1 MNVTNCDVLS
11 QIHCGYERVDS
22 ENPKPEE
29 FESGKRKRRVRFPD
43 DDLISD
49 YLEPFR
55 PVPDNCTSEQ
65 LIAAYLESCYQ
76 YKVQPIDFLL
86 EQLKGIDLSI
96 CNERYSRLS
105 LKGIRL
111 NRLQVETLE
120 EIFRRV
126 HFRKLDFE
134 GAYLNEQSAIAFFD
148 MLLHYET
155 CSELSVTLNLDKT
168 HPSQAWM
175 RCIAFLRRSGEL
187 RKFALSHTPL
197 SIGNFLGLSFFGLCL
212 ECLSL
217 RDCSLSGQALFGLV
231 RWLQLLL
238 SSTSLEPPIRDKSTG
253 GTRGLK
259 RLGYSG
265 RGCRH
270 ARRVLPVQSSLQQPP
285 VWALKLDVAFNKLNA
300 SDAET
305 LLLLIRH
312 QLLVPQIVESNSA
325 SLSTKISDDSIRADA
340 NTTEPR
346 TPPPELLPIGG
357 IGFLADLDIS
367 NNSLGDD
374 GLRVL
379 FTGLLQ
385 CYRSRLRRVH
395 AVSET
400 VTGQEVNADTLVSC
414 SSSSIPTTAAPTTK
428 EIVIR
433 VRGLERLS
441 VANNGLTAS
450 GMQIVSLVLMQ
461 TPLSLVSLVGGLV
474 SLDLSYNPGISD
486 TGIEILCNGLIRNH
500 SLEELYLKSIQMSFC
515 GIFALSGFLTESK
528 CLKLLDIRGN
538 HIDLASLMA
547 LSKTVALNH
556 VLTSL
561 FSDARSLASSDNPLI
576 ATDVELI
583 LFLVDE
589 IDSCLRR
596 NRLSTVEMSASTT
609 PSTIARF
616 SDEDLPSS
624 TCPIGTEPAE
634 VRSEVVVSEVTDE
647 VDQWA
652 QPLSQTSDI
661 ANQNAL
667 SSGGSPC
674 EVCEV
679 RSTCEHQP
687 PILRVSPS
695 HPYEE
700 VVDSSV
706 SRSEDDHLVE
716 DNVCPLGLRLDS
728 VVHTKDTTG
737 VSVFGDQKSR
747 GLINVSVTALECAAT
762 NVEDEPVGLCVR
774 SSDDTDS
781 LVSHTYSSNHHDSMT
796 SSGSISFSVGLSL
809 QDAES
814 IRPKTDTLSD
824 TSLKSPDHIVTIQ
837 NVDTMDQRDNV
848 LQSQTTSSNN
858 CVLVT
863 ADPNESPA
871 MEEVKKNRKRR
882 SKLKQNSQ
890 RGFDL
895 HR

>member
-1 MNVTNCDVLS
+1 MSVTNCDVLS

-22 ENPKPEE
+22 ENSKPEE

-259 RLGYSG
+259 RLGSTG

-270 ARRVLPVQSSLQQPP
+270 VRRVLPIQSSLQQPP

-312 QLLVPQIVESNSA
+312 QLLVPQIVELSSA
-325 SLSTKISDDSIRADA
+325 IPSAKIPDDAVGVGT

-400 VTGQEVNADTLVSC
+400 VTGQEVHADTSVSC
-414 SSSSIPTTAAPTTK
+414 SSSSVSASAAK
-428 EIVIR
+428 EVVIR

-486 TGIEILCNGLIRNH
+486 TGVEILCNGLIRNH

-547 LSKTVALNH
+547 LSKTVALNR

-561 FSDARSLASSDNPLI
+561 FSDARSLAASDNPLT

-583 LFLVDE
+583 LFLIDE

-596 NRLSTVEMSASTT
+596 NRSSAVEMSANMT
-609 PSTIARF
+609 PSIITRF

-624 TCPIGTEPAE
+624 TCPSGADSAE
-634 VRSEVVVSEVTDE
+634 DRSESVVSEVVE
-647 VDQWA
+647 EIDQWS
-652 QPLSQTSDI
+652 QPLSQTTNDI
-661 ANQNAL
+661 ANQNVL
-667 SSGGSPC
+667 SSSGTSGEVREARSTRKHGSPN
-674 EVCEV
+674 
-679 RSTCEHQP
+679 SD
-687 PILRVSPS
+687 VSSSPE
-695 HPYEE
+695 YEE
-700 VVDSSV
+700 VVDRSV
-706 SRSEDDHLVE
+706 SCSGDDHLVE
-716 DNVCPLGLRLDS
+716 SSVCPIGLRLDS
-728 VVHTKDTTG
+728 VVLTKDTTDM
-737 VSVFGDQKSR
+737 SVLGGQNS
-747 GLINVSVTALECAAT
+747 GSLTNISVTTLKCAT
-762 NVEDEPVGLCVR
+762 INVEDEPVSFCAP
-774 SSDDTDS
+774 SSDDTES
-781 LVSHTYSSNHHDSMT
+781 SFSHTYSSNHRDSMT
-796 SSGSISFSVGLSL
+796 SSSSIGFAVDLPL
-809 QDAES
+809 QDADT
-814 IRPKTDTLSD
+814 IRPENDTLFD
-824 TSLKSPDHIVTIQ
+824 TSPKSPNHFS
-837 NVDTMDQRDNV
+837 TMLNMDNMNPRDNV
-848 LQSQTTSSNN
+848 SLSESTASNN
-858 CVLVT
+858 YVSVIT
-863 ADPNESPA
+863 DPNESPVI
-871 MEEVKKNRKRR
+871 EGVIKKNRKRR
-882 SKLKQNSQ
+882 PKLKQNSQ
-890 RGFDL
+890 RSVDS